1 MSVTGWVINAKSF
14 IDDDYGYVNI
24 STTWKGKD
32 MPSKPKE
39 NELIEAMWFNESLYG
54 VIGSKVGDFIET
66 YGVNASLQEGMF
78 THRSIAEQLDKTFS
92 GLKVNEIQW
101 RGNPLEHTLNNGKPR
116 IKRAKW
122 LPEKEV
128 DIVYIYSDTY
138 VDVNNPQPVNTDFFT
153 AIRAKI
159 DYEHNWLMCTQQT
172 KEKLEAMKFKNIR
185 IVESTIKG

>member
-1 MSVTGWVINAKSF
+1 M
-14 IDDDYGYVNI
+14 
-24 STTWKGKD
+24 
-32 MPSKPKE
+32 
-39 NELIEAMWFNESLYG
+39 
-54 VIGSKVGDFIET
+54 
-66 YGVNASLQEGMF
+66 NASLQEGMF
-78 THRSIAEQLDKTFS
+78 THRSIAEQLVKTFS

-138 VDVNNPQPVNTDFFT
+138 VDVNNPQPVNADFFT

>member
-1 MSVTGWVINAKSF
+1 MSVTGWVINAESF

-24 STTWKGKD
+24 ATTWKGKD

-39 NELIEAMWFNESLYG
+39 NEPIEAMWSNESLYG

-66 YGVNASLQEGMF
+66 HGVNASLQEGMF
-78 THRSIAEQLDKTFS
+78 THRSIAEQLVKTFS

-101 RGNPLEHTLNNGKPR
+101 IENPLEHTLNNGKPR

-138 VDVNNPQPVNTDFFT
+138 VDVCNPQPVNTDFST
-153 AIRAKI
+153 AIRAEK
-159 DYEHNWLMCTQQT
+159 DYEHNWLMCTQLA